1 MRRIYVIFLLIINVS
16 LSAFSQL
23 KLAPSIEM
31 HNNRLCIKFILD
43 NQYNDS
49 IWVIS
54 SREGNIRG
62 ASGFFLKCFNNQN
75 IQLGSSFPLDFSSRT
90 ILYIPPKKQ
99 IINYYPVDSHIGE
112 YVGAKIEEVAEI
124 ELEIYINYKIIK
136 NRKITDRKVEDF
148 TLRIPFPQKTMELID
163 KSKYFPYLR
172 GIFTN
177 LQTAQKIMELY
188 NYPAGNIN
196 KVYQALLEKNGKY
209 QFYSSSGYCYEE
221 VVNCIDRHLSAGRPI
236 IVGVSY
242 QLGFTQYPDQS
253 TDRYIVVTGKG
264 YDEGRKQT
272 YYTYMETC
280 RGVNNDKK
288 ACNIRTNRLYY
299 NPAESSLKDDTA
311 GAKSNL
317 IYFVTQAIPNDGY
330 EYGTINPNNL

>member
-1 MRRIYVIFLLIINVS
+1 M
-16 LSAFSQL
+16 
-23 KLAPSIEM
+23 
-31 HNNRLCIKFILD
+31 
-43 NQYNDS
+43 
-49 IWVIS
+49 
-54 SREGNIRG
+54 
-62 ASGFFLKCFNNQN
+62 
-75 IQLGSSFPLDFSSRT
+75 
-90 ILYIPPKKQ
+90 
-99 IINYYPVDSHIGE
+99 
-112 YVGAKIEEVAEI
+112 
-124 ELEIYINYKIIK
+124 
-136 NRKITDRKVEDF
+136 
-148 TLRIPFPQKTMELID
+148 D